1 MVNTKIKK
9 KVGLDPKKVELYQY
23 VFNNGTSEELCFLMA
38 VLMLDRLPGVKIRPA
53 WLQSNVPVPDAY
65 QDLLDAIAEAGCT
78 GVLMP
83 GVGTKLFLK
92 EGGTIDHLLQNLQDE
107 ATCFKLVLIFYDMVL
122 SEPTEKAVLWQL
134 LRLGEKAFP
143 VSQAQLEDLRKDFLD
158 DLALKDED
166 GFFSI

>member
-23 VFNNGTSEELCFLMA
+23 VFNNGTSVELCFLMA
-38 VLMLDRLPGVKIRPA
+38 VLMLDGLPGVKIRPA

-65 QDLLDAIAEAGCT
+65 QDLLDAIDEVVVT

-83 GVGTKLFLK
+83 GVGTKLFQK
-92 EGGTIDHLLQNLQDE
+92 EGNTIDHLLQNLQDE
-107 ATCFKLVLIFYDMVL
+107 ATCFKLVIIFYDVVL

-134 LRLGEKAFP
+134 MRLGEKPP
-143 VSQAQLEDLRKDFLD
+143 VSRARLEDLRKDFLD

-166 GFFSI
+166 KFFRI